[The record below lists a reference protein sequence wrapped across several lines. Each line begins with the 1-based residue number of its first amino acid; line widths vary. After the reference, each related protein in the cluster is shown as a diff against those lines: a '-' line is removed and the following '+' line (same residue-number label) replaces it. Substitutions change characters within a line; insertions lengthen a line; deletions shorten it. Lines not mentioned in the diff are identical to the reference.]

1 MDEDDDDEEA
11 RRDMVDGSRLNIFCR
26 RVKVR
31 LAWETQVAA
40 ARKDTRFG
48 GTVSGWL
55 EGVRNF
61 VVHSDGVREM
71 VSQ

>member
-1 MDEDDDDEEA
+1 MDEDDDEEA
-11 RRDMVDGSRLNIFCR
+11 RRNMVDGSRLNMFCR
-26 RVKVR
+26 RVEVR

-48 GTVSGWL
+48 GTVLGWL
-55 EGVRNF
+55 QGVRNLE
-61 VVHSDGVREM
+61 VHSYWVREM